1 MAKVLFTYSVT
12 QLERLWARGDTYQE
26 IAAALGCRA
35 QHVAELRRRHGLPA
49 RSCRHVRSEADPT
62 LEQIAERAAVQRAK
76 RERRED
82 AVDRVEAPLM
92 RWDGFRFDR
101 LA

>member
-35 QHVAELRRRHGLPA
+35 QHVGELRRRHNLPP
-49 RSCRHVRSEADPT
+49 RSCKHVRSEADPT
-62 LEQIAERAAVQRAK
+62 PAQIAERAARIRAK
-76 RERRED
+76 NL
-82 AVDRVEAPLM
+82 EAM
-92 RWDGFRFDR
+92 R
-101 LA
+101 AMT